1 MKKIIF
7 ITGITI
13 FCVILIYFIYT
24 AAYCVG
30 AMDTIQKGIDNYEQI
45 QEQRQ
50 LTKDETLILQNF
62 KEELDTYVVRATP
75 GLMFLLIIFFLLV
88 AIITG
93 FFIGLVGYIAS
104 VLSEKLK

>member
-1 MKKIIF
+1 MKKKLF

-30 AMDTIQKGIDNYEQI
+30 AMDSIQKGN
-45 QEQRQ
+45 
-50 LTKDETLILQNF
+50 ETLILQNF

-75 GLMFLLIIFFLLV
+75 GLVFLLIIGALLV
-88 AIITG
+88 VILVCSITS
-93 FFIGLVGYIAS
+93 F
-104 VLSEKLK
+104 LSEMD

>member
-24 AAYCVG
+24 AAYC
-30 AMDTIQKGIDNYEQI
+30 
-45 QEQRQ
+45 
-50 LTKDETLILQNF
+50 KDETLILQNF
-62 KEELDTYVVRATP
+62 KEELDTYAVRATP

-93 FFIGLVGYIAS
+93 FFISLVCYIAS

>member
-30 AMDTIQKGIDNYEQI
+30 AMDSIQKGIDNYEQI

-75 GLMFLLIIFFLLV
+75 GLMFLLIIGALLV
-88 AIITG
+88 V
-93 FFIGLVGYIAS
+93 IGLGCFFYLVCSITS
-104 VLSEKLK
+104 FLSEMD

>member
-24 AAYCVG
+24 AAYC
-30 AMDTIQKGIDNYEQI
+30 IQKGIDNYEQI

-62 KEELDTYVVRATP
+62 KEELDTYAVRATP